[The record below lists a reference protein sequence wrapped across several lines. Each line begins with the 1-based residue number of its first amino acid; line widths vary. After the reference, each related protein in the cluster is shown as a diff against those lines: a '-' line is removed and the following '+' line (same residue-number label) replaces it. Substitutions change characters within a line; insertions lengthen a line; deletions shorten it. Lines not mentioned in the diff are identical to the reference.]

1 MLEYTF
7 SIRHHGCWT
16 ADLADAYP
24 DVRATIIY
32 SYRIAGTSITMIE
45 TAGVDGDR
53 LDGLVE
59 WLESHPVMNSSQLVT
74 HDQTRRK
81 AFISLTGDYDTDTEP
96 VLNVL
101 LRNDCFPTIPATVA
115 NGREHWSV
123 LASSHERVSTAH
135 EELRAIGA
143 VDVDSLCSPDLDALL
158 TDLTGV
164 KRAVQDLSPRQLEV
178 LSRAIEEG
186 YYDSP
191 RSCNIEELAALDDA
205 NTSTVGEHLRRS
217 EAKILQAVAPMLDR
231 SGATARRRRRN

>member
-74 HDQTRRK
+74 HDETRRK

>member
-1 MLEYTF
+1 
-7 SIRHHGCWT
+7 
-16 ADLADAYP
+16 
-24 DVRATIIY
+24 
-32 SYRIAGTSITMIE
+32 MIE

-231 SGATARRRRRN
+231 SGATARQRRRN